1 MAMVLAFVFRGD
13 IREAWSAWRAPKL
26 PVAEKFHAP
35 SGPLTATTDDSP
47 IEGGVATS
55 EHFTIVTSPPKP
67 IVNPLQNNG
76 PLPAEANL
84 DVPFTSQAPTGDWS
98 MPYQEACEETSAI
111 MVDAF
116 YRGISGNI
124 PADQATKAINAVV
137 NYENKT
143 IGSYTDTTAAQT
155 AQFIKGYFG
164 YSTVLVLPLSSVNDL
179 KRAVANGYPV
189 IVPASGKELPNP
201 NFRNGGPLYHMLV
214 VKGYTADRIITN
226 DPGTHLGADFTYT
239 YDGLMNAAHDWNGG
253 DVTHGAPVMI
263 IILPNAS

>member
-1 MAMVLAFVFRGD
+1 
-13 IREAWSAWRAPKL
+13 
-26 PVAEKFHAP
+26 
-35 SGPLTATTDDSP
+35 
-47 IEGGVATS
+47 
-55 EHFTIVTSPPKP
+55 
-67 IVNPLQNNG
+67 
-76 PLPAEANL
+76 
-84 DVPFTSQAPTGDWS
+84 
-98 MPYQEACEETSAI
+98 
-111 MVDAF
+111 
-116 YRGISGNI
+116 
-124 PADQATKAINAVV
+124 
-137 NYENKT
+137 
-143 IGSYTDTTAAQT
+143 
-155 AQFIKGYFG
+155 
-164 YSTVLVLPLSSVNDL
+164 VLVLPLSSVNDL